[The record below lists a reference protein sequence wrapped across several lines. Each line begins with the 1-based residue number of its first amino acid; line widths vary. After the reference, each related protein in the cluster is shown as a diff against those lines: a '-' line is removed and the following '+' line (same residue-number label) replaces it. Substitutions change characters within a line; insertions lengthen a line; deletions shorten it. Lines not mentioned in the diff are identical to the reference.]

1 MYKYAVYVVEKMEG
15 VSWEDRYTMRSKT
28 SPTDMDKVMEEA
40 KKTFYDFDVVTVI
53 PIQSGTLQYLN
64 QWLMENLWKIY

>member
-53 PIQSGTLQYLN
+53 PI
-64 QWLMENLWKIY
+64 